1 MNTAITLRAISKR
14 YRGHLALDGVTMSVM
29 NGEMLGLIGAN
40 GAGKTTLLRIGAGL
54 LRPTAGTVVRRSST
68 PSGAI
73 RYFGGAHT
81 LPPQVRA
88 RDWHAL
94 WNRSA
99 AASTTPRPFG
109 VLSRGTR
116 QRIGLDAV
124 LGANDISL
132 LLLDEP
138 WEGLDPDASRWL
150 SEALVRQRDRG
161 TGIILSSHRIHD
173 LALVC
178 DRCEFLV
185 AGRLAAQQVICAP
198 NVPLE
203 ERTAALFGAY
213 DRARRECSY

>member
-1 MNTAITLRAISKR
+1 MNTALTLLAISKR
-14 YRGHLALDGVTMSVM
+14 YRGHVALDGVTLSVM
-29 NGEMLGLIGAN
+29 NGETLGLIGAN

-54 LRPTAGTVVRRSST
+54 LRPTAGRVVRESPT
-68 PSGAI
+68 PAGAL
-73 RYFGGAHT
+73 RYFGGEHT

-94 WNRSA
+94 WNARA
-99 AASTTPRPFG
+99 AASTTPRRFG

-124 LGANDISL
+124 LGADDVGL

-150 SEALVRQRDRG
+150 SEALARQRDRG
-161 TGIILSSHRIHD
+161 AGIILSSHRIHD
-173 LALVC
+173 LASVC

-185 AGRLAAQQVICAP
+185 GGRLAAQRVICTP
-198 NVPLE
+198 NVTLE
-203 ERTAALFGAY
+203 ERTAALFNGY
-213 DRARRECSY
+213 DEARRTCGR